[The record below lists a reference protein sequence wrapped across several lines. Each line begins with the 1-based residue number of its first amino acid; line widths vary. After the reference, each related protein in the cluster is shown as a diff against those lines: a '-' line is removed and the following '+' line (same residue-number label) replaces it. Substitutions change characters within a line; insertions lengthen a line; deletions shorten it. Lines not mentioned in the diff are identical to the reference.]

1 MTDGESATEVLA
13 LLRSLDSFVRTP
25 KPCCMLNDFIL
36 KVKWSKSVSHF
47 EMDHDD
53 KNDKHI
59 FGPLSIL
66 GTK

>member
-13 LLRSLDSFVRTP
+13 LLRSLDSFVGHRNP
-25 KPCCMLNDFIL
+25 AAACLMILIL

-53 KNDKHI
+53 KQ
-59 FGPLSIL
+59 
-66 GTK
+66 